1 MAGKRW
7 RTLCSSLMAALAVI
21 SYVVVQPLLPALA
34 LDMNQV
40 QLTFQKMGGRPQALL
55 DWQKLLHDA
64 KDLPIADKLKR
75 VNEFF
80 NRHIAFG
87 EDIDVWGQEDYWAT
101 PMESLSKGRGD
112 CEDYVIA
119 KYFVLRELNVPDQ
132 QLRLIYVKAR
142 IGGPDSTVQ
151 QAHMILAYYPS
162 PDAEPLVLDNLI
174 TDIRP
179 ASRRTDLQPIFSFN
193 SQGIYAGVAADSA
206 VGPGGVGRLSR
217 WADLLQ
223 RAHAEGF

>member
-1 MAGKRW
+1 MIKRINK
-7 RTLCSSLMAALAVI
+7 V
-21 SYVVVQPLLPALA
+21 LLPLMTIVALSLWSLQSPQLAFA

-40 QLTFQKMGGRPQALL
+40 QQTFKRMGGKPQALAE
-55 DWQKLLHDA
+55 WQNLLQEA
-64 KDLPIADKLKR
+64 KDLPINEKLKR
-75 VNEFF
+75 VNTFF
-80 NRHIAFG
+80 NHHITFA
-87 EDIDVWGQEDYWAT
+87 EDIDVWGQDDYWAT

-119 KYFVLRELNVPDQ
+119 KYFVLRELNVPEK
-132 QLRLIYVKAR
+132 QLRLIYVKAH
-142 IGGPDSTVQ
+142 IGRVDSQVE
-151 QAHMILAYYPS
+151 QAHMILAYYPT
-162 PDAEPLVLDNLI
+162 PDEEPLILDNLI

-179 ASRRTDLQPIFSFN
+179 ASRRPDLRPIFSFN
-193 SQGIYAGVAADSA
+193 SEGVFVGVTGSSS

>member
-1 MAGKRW
+1 
-7 RTLCSSLMAALAVI
+7 
-21 SYVVVQPLLPALA
+21 
-34 LDMNQV
+34 LDMNQI
-40 QLTFQKMGGRPQALL
+40 QLTFKKMGGQPQALIE
-55 DWQKLLHDA
+55 WQNLLQEA
-64 KDLPIADKLKR
+64 KDLPINDKLKR
-75 VNEFF
+75 VNGFF
-80 NRHIAFG
+80 NRHIVFG

-119 KYFVLRELNVPDQ
+119 KYFVLRELNIPEK
-132 QLRLIYVKAR
+132 QLRLIYVKAH
-142 IGGPDSTVQ
+142 IGRVDSQVE
-151 QAHMILAYYPS
+151 QAHMILAYYPT
-162 PDAEPLVLDNLI
+162 PDEEPLILDNLI

-179 ASRRTDLQPIFSFN
+179 ASRRPDLRPVFSFN
-193 SQGIYAGVAADSA
+193 SEGVYVGVAGSSS